1 MAAMLRSPVLSF
13 KVHIMILASLA
24 AYLSACTGRVPEQPG
39 DQPSP
44 RLAELINGA
53 IAREI
58 AGMDPALLPG
68 LLPQAGEQARRW
80 LQEISQVVA
89 RCRYGPGN
97 NSKSN
102 LLEYDIVLASGE
114 QITGVYSGQRCYYPV
129 ARPLVMRVQFQGG
142 QVREV
147 TTDGRERERPVDA
160 SLGEIQQFAERVLR
174 ADWKRSPTRY
184 FRAAKSSDEAAREW
198 DVRKP

>member
-1 MAAMLRSPVLSF
+1 MLNG

-24 AYLSACTGRVPEQPG
+24 AYLSACTGRTPEQPG
-39 DQPSP
+39 DTPSP
-44 RLAELINGA
+44 KLVELINGA

-68 LLPQAGEQARRW
+68 LLPQAGDEARRW

-102 LLEYDIVLASGE
+102 LLEYDITLASGE

-129 ARPLVMRVQFQGG
+129 AKPLVMRVQFQGG
-142 QVREV
+142 RVREV

-174 ADWKRSPTRY
+174 ADWKRSPARY
-184 FRAAKSSDEAAREW
+184 FRPAQGGNDAAREW
-198 DVRKP
+198 DPRKP